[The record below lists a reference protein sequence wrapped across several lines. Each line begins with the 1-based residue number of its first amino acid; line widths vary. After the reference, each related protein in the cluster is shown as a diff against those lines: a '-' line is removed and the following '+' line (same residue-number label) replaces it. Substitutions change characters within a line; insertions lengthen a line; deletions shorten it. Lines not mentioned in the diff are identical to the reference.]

1 MVLASLLQDTNAATI
16 THSTD
21 LKCGKCIK
29 GGYNFCFQGNDS
41 QQFDNST
48 AVTSTCC
55 SDTSCSEN
63 TNTSFTCSSIY
74 SDKDYALTMCPFKK
88 NKCGTKQNVTFSN
101 TNKSEEVK
109 VKNLTSGESCTYMIK
124 SSCGSPAF
132 NTKNFSGMNDSNV
145 NITFIEFEKDYVK
158 DNMNGK
164 NDDSTSTSNR
174 DKKQPSD
181 DKPNRN

>member
-1 MVLASLLQDTNAATI
+1 
-16 THSTD
+16 
-21 LKCGKCIK
+21 
-29 GGYNFCFQGNDS
+29 
-41 QQFDNST
+41 
-48 AVTSTCC
+48 
-55 SDTSCSEN
+55 
-63 TNTSFTCSSIY
+63 
-74 SDKDYALTMCPFKK
+74 
-88 NKCGTKQNVTFSN
+88 
-101 TNKSEEVK
+101 
-109 VKNLTSGESCTYMIK
+109 MIK